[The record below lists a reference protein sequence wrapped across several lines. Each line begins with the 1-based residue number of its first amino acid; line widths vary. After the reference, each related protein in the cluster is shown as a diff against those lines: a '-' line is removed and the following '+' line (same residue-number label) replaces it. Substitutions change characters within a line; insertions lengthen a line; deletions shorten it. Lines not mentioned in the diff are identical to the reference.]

1 MPNNGNNAVS
11 VIHLI
16 WMDFG
21 IELFR
26 KFLESYIKHPA
37 GYPHDLVLLFN
48 GVDDVQETKP
58 YLDLIL
64 NTGIKFQ
71 THINYHRH
79 LDLQVYFWIAER
91 LDTPYLLYFN
101 SYAELRE
108 QAWLEKYMRHIN
120 SKDIGII
127 GATGS
132 WLSYYR
138 TIMNNNSWRWERDK
152 SFSQN
157 LAKYRLLIK
166 AMGYWKW
173 LFPDFP
179 NPHIRTNA
187 FMISRDLM
195 LQIKSRPLGSRK
207 FNAYLL
213 ESGRNSIT
221 RQVLKK
227 GLRAM
232 VIDRN
237 GMLYKPEEWDKA
249 KVFWISEQENLLV
262 SDNQTQLYASS
273 PASEKHRMSFNVW
286 GIK

>member
-16 WMDFG
+16 WMDYG

-26 KFLESYIKHPA
+26 RFLESYIKYPA

-48 GVDDVQETKP
+48 GVNDVQETKP

-64 NTGIKFQ
+64 EAGIKFQ
-71 THINYHRH
+71 THINYHRDQ
-79 LDLQVYFWIAER
+79 DLQAYFWVAER
-91 LDTPYLLYFN
+91 LNTPYLLYLN
-101 SYAELRE
+101 SYSELLE
-108 QAWLEKYMRHIN
+108 QGWLEKYMRHVN
-120 SKDIGII
+120 STDIGII
-127 GATGS
+127 GASGS

-138 TIMNNNSWRWERDK
+138 TIMNKNSWGWERDK

-157 LAKYRLLIK
+157 LAKYRTLIK
-166 AMGYWKW
+166 AIVYWKW
-173 LFPDFP
+173 MFPDFP

-187 FMISRDLM
+187 FLISRDLM
-195 LQIKSRPLGSRK
+195 LQIKSRPLGSKK
-207 FNAYLL
+207 FKAYLL
-213 ESGRNSIT
+213 ESGRRSIT

-227 GLRAM
+227 GLRVM
-232 VIDRN
+232 VMDRN
-237 GMLYKPEEWDKA
+237 GILFKPEEWDEA

-262 SDNQTQLYASS
+262 SDNQTQIYAGSD
-273 PASEKHRMSFNVW
+273 PSEKHGMSFNAW